1 MTNFTDP
8 RKQYFAFDKIKVK
21 FSKLKPQGTTSR
33 LKKPQGTTSR
43 LKKPQ
48 GTTSRLKLKMQG

>member
-43 LKKPQ
+43 LK
-48 GTTSRLKLKMQG
+48 LKMQG